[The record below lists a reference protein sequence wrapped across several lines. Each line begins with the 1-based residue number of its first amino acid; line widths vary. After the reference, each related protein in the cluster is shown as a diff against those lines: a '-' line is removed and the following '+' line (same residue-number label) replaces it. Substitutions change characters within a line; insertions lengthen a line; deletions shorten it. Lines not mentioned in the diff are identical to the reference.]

1 MTRGTNAGCVLAL
14 GLALL
19 SAPAAADDIVFLST
33 QLRPIEEA
41 QKVRDVI
48 LKGFEGE
55 VEFIPED
62 VGPFTTRM
70 QAEMAT
76 QTGSVDLVGA
86 IHGELAPVQEGLA
99 PVGEVMGQLGD
110 RAFNPT
116 FVELGKLGTDE
127 QIYVPW
133 IQASYIMAANKEALE
148 HLPDGANIQSL
159 TY

>member
-1 MTRGTNAGCVLAL
+1 MAHRGNAGCVVAL
-14 GLALL
+14 GLILVGV
-19 SAPAAADDIVFLST
+19 PAVADEIVFLST

-48 LKGFEGE
+48 LKDFEGE

-76 QTGSVDLVGA
+76 DTGSVDLVGA

-99 PVGEVMGQLGD
+99 PVGDVMDQLGD
-110 RAFNPT
+110 RTFNPT
-116 FVELGKLGTDE
+116 FVELGKLGTGE
-127 QIYVPW
+127 QMYVPW
-133 IQASYIMAANKEALE
+133 IQASYIMAANRQAR
-148 HLPDGANIQSL
+148 
-159 TY
+159 